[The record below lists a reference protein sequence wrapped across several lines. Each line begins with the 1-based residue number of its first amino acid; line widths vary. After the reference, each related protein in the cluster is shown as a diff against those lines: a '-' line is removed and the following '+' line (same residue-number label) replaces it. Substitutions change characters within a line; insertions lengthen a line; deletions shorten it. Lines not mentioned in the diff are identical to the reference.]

1 MITFELLV
9 QSGTYGPDH
18 ILSVMDE
25 FLVNFNDSELKENTQ
40 GDKYRK
46 IQESYI
52 DVLNQ
57 KKVTLTDKTTS
68 LWNQIAVKLY
78 QFDVSSQI
86 ADIVKSITGDEL
98 RNFYTVTIMQPST
111 QHKMIIAIFGNPMT
125 PHQIDGTT
133 TVDYNNIQEFKDN
146 ASYFAAPNC

>member
-9 QSGTYGPDH
+9 QSGTYGPDY

-25 FLVNFNDSELKENTQ
+25 FLVSFRDNELKSITE
-40 GDKYRK
+40 GDDYRK

-57 KKVTLTDKTTS
+57 KKVTLADKTTS

-86 ADIVKSITGDEL
+86 ADIVMSITGDEL
-98 RNFYTVTIMQPST
+98 RNFYTDNIMQPST

-125 PHQIDGTT
+125 PHQINGTT
-133 TVDYNNIQEFKDN
+133 AVDYDNIQVFKDN

>member
-1 MITFELLV
+1 
-9 QSGTYGPDH
+9 
-18 ILSVMDE
+18 MDE
-25 FLVNFNDSELKENTQ
+25 FLVSFRDNELKSITE
-40 GDKYRK
+40 GDNYKK

-57 KKVTLTDKTTS
+57 KKVTLADKTAS

-86 ADIVKSITGDEL
+86 ANIVMSITGDEL
-98 RNFYTVTIMQPST
+98 RNFYTVNIMQPST
-111 QHKMIIAIFGNPMT
+111 QYKMIIAIFGNPMT
-125 PHQIDGTT
+125 PNQINGTT
-133 TVDYNNIQEFKDN
+133 AVDYDNIQVFKDN

>member
-1 MITFELLV
+1 VITFELLV

-18 ILSVMDE
+18 ILTVMDE
-25 FLVNFNDSELKENTQ
+25 FLVNFRDNELAEITQ
-40 GDKYRK
+40 GDNYKK

-57 KKVTLTDKTTS
+57 KKVTLSDKTTS

-78 QFDVSSQI
+78 QFDMNSQI
-86 ADIVKSITGDEL
+86 ADVVRSITGDEL
-98 RNFYTVTIMQPST
+98 RNFYTVKIMQPST

-125 PHQIDGTT
+125 PHYVNGTT
-133 TVDYNNIQEFKDN
+133 AVDYDNIEEFKN
-146 ASYFAAPNC
+146 NGSYFAAANC